1 MGTSTLTSKDTA
13 EKQYKELYQ
22 HIVDISEGIVL
33 LYDDIEDFFF
43 QDVDFQKIKHLLPPW
58 VIDAGRCPESTCSK
72 VMFEKIYRELNDPIT
87 NRCLHWYDLQT
98 TIAAMQDR
106 LLAVNMY
113 IGDLK
118 KIIPL
123 YCTFLDKDI
132 TGCSRDHN
140 EDADRAYTS
149 INNVFSTLNSALDL
163 FAKIMYE
170 CQKYDPTGFAQ
181 YKGLKS
187 RIDGVL
193 FRGCEK
199 RLPDY
204 KIPLSAQGLVFSKPV
219 SIEKMYSYRDE
230 YIHNGAWD
238 YRCSI
243 YYPLVKGEPAEAFIL
258 GPDIDGA
265 GNFEKYAG
273 RNKFYSNGEK
283 INVTIMPLVE
293 DIVSSIEKSI
303 LAFRKELQNRTVKT
317 NKDAG
322 TKAYFSVMQKYREL
336 ISKDFDNRSIE
347 ELRQIAP
354 GWLTRV

>member
-1 MGTSTLTSKDTA
+1 MENNSISQKEFAD
-13 EKQYKELYQ
+13 KQYNALCQ
-22 HIVDISEGIVL
+22 HIADITEEIVP
-33 LYDDIEDFFF
+33 LYDEIENYFF
-43 QDVDFQKIKHLLPPW
+43 QDVDFQKIKYILPKW

-98 TIAAMQDR
+98 IIAAMQDR

-113 IGDLK
+113 LGDLK
-118 KIIPL
+118 KIVPL
-123 YCTFLDKDI
+123 YCPFSDNNI
-132 TGCSRDHN
+132 TKCIRNHN

-149 INNVFSTLNSALDL
+149 INNIFSTLNSALDL

-170 CQKYDPTGFAQ
+170 CQKYDPIAFAQ

-187 RIDGVL
+187 RNNGVL

-199 RLPDY
+199 ILPDY
-204 KIPLSAQGLVFSKPV
+204 KTPLSAPGLVFSKPI
-219 SIEKMYSYRDE
+219 SIEKMFSYRDE

-243 YYPLVKGEPAEAFIL
+243 YYPFVKDEPAEPFIL

-265 GNFEKYAG
+265 GNFEKVGG
-273 RNKFYSNGEK
+273 RNKFYSKGEK

-293 DIVSSIEKSI
+293 DIIRSIEKSI
-303 LAFRKELQNRTVKT
+303 LAFRKELQNRTGKT
-317 NKDAG
+317 NKDPG
-322 TKAYFSVMQKYREL
+322 TNAYFSVIKNYRDL
-336 ISKDFDNRSIE
+336 VSKNLDNHSIDG
-347 ELRQIAP
+347 L
-354 GWLTRV
+354 